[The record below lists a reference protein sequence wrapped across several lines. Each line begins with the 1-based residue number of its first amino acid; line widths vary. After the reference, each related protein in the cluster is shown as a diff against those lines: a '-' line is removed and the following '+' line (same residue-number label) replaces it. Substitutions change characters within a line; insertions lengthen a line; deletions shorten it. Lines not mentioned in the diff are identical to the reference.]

1 MPGAQNYLTRRARCY
16 YKSPGQGQY
25 YMVTLTDNN
34 IAEVDIS
41 YSHLV
46 RPSMMRQIKCSD
58 DSYKAFLSLWDLSII
73 EHVEQFKIMLLS
85 RSNKCLGIKTVST
98 GGTYASVVD
107 VKVVFQTALK
117 TNASSII
124 LCHNHPSCNM
134 TPSQSDISLTQKVF
148 RAGKLLDIDV
158 LDHLIISADTFYS
171 FADENLM
178 NIPF

>member
-1 MPGAQNYLTRRARCY
+1 MPGAQNYLTRRARCQNE
-16 YKSPGQGQY
+16 SPGQGQY

-46 RPSMMRQIKCSD
+46 RPSMMRQINCSD

-73 EHVEQFKIMLLS
+73 EYVEQFKIMLLS
-85 RSNKCLGIKTVST
+85 RNNKCLGIKTIGT
-98 GGTYASVVD
+98 GGIDAVTVD
-107 VKVVFQTALK
+107 PKVIFQTALK
-117 TNASSII
+117 TNASAII

-134 TPSQSDISLTQKVF
+134 TPSQADISLTQKVF
-148 RAGKLLDIDV
+148 KAGKFLDINV
-158 LDHLIISADTFYS
+158 LDHLIISADTYYS